1 MKAVWR
7 KNNNAVSPVIATI
20 LMVAITVVLAAVLY
34 VLVMGIIGPDQ
45 DQNPPQASLNA
56 DENRLILS
64 ISKSYD
70 IDDGILQVT
79 IDDGTK
85 MDLVNG
91 TIAGTITFVDNGGDG
106 KIGPGDYFENSALT
120 TSTIKIIWTSGD
132 TSQVIAEG
140 EI

>member
-20 LMVAITVVLAAVLY
+20 LAVAITVVLAAVLY
-34 VLVMGIIGPDQ
+34 IMVMGMEPS
-45 DQNPPQASLNA
+45 QNVSAPQASLNA
-56 DENRLILS
+56 DENKLVLS

-70 IDDGILQVT
+70 IDGDILQVT
-79 IDDGTK
+79 IDDGSKT
-85 MDLVNG
+85 DIVDG
-91 TIAGTITFVDNGGDG
+91 TISGTITFVDNGGDG
-106 KIGPGDYFENSALT
+106 KVGPGDYFENSAST

-140 EI
+140 AI